1 MIDFLEDAQSKG
13 INILR
18 KKLIARK
25 WAVAL
30 HIVAISFLLIS
41 GCLLIYFINSRLFGR
56 LSTALV
62 DISSLLIG
70 MH

>member
-1 MIDFLEDAQSKG
+1 MIEFLEDTQSKG

-18 KKLIARK
+18 KKLVARK
-25 WAVAL
+25 WAIAL
-30 HIVAISFLLIS
+30 QMVAISFLLIS
-41 GCLLIYFINSRLFGR
+41 GCLLIYVINSGLFGR